1 MHVCHVS
8 DFIGGGAKMACVRLM
23 SSLRK
28 KHYKQ
33 TLLTPKNI
41 KTILPTKLKYVF
53 PFDLLG
59 FFHSLFLFKKLKPD
73 LIHLHNFKLFT
84 FSIVLSARLLGIPIV
99 FSVYDYFIFC
109 SFSIPFKRKGA
120 IGFIVGII
128 EPIRKLLIKPFINL
142 IDSFIALSENSRKF
156 LIKGGIPTENIH
168 KIPLIFD
175 PSQITRVKSRPKNII
190 LQIGWL
196 VPWKGFKLAVDA
208 LPKVLEKFDVT
219 LVHIGPWVDENY
231 FKEIKSLIKGKNLGS
246 KVKLLGKR
254 PYEKVKQWYSEAKVV
269 LVLEI
274 WQNMSPYVLLE
285 SMLSGKTIIAS
296 KIGGIPEIL
305 GNTGILFDPESDDLS
320 KKIILALKD
329 PNELGERARE
339 RALNIFDE
347 KKNVSKIE
355 KLYKHLVK

>member
-23 SSLRK
+23 DSLEK

-33 TLLTPKNI
+33 TLLTPKDI
-41 KTILPTKLKYVF
+41 KTILPVKLRYIF
-53 PFDLLG
+53 PFDLLV

-84 FSIVLSARLLGIPIV
+84 FSIVLSAKLLRIPVV

-109 SFSIPFKRKGA
+109 SFSIPFKRRG
-120 IGFIVGII
+120 IVSFLVGII
-128 EPIRKLLIKPFINL
+128 EPIRKLLIKPFLGI
-142 IDSFIALSENSRKF
+142 IDSFIALSENSREI
-156 LIKGGIPTENIH
+156 LIKGSIPTEKIY
-168 KIPLIFD
+168 KIPLIFN
-175 PSQITRVKSRPKNII
+175 SNQIGKIKSKPENII

-196 VPWKGFKLAVDA
+196 VPWKGFRLAIEA
-208 LPKVLEKFDVT
+208 LPKVLEKSDMT

-231 FKEIKSLIKGKNLGS
+231 LNEIKALIEKKHLGS

-254 PYEKVKQWYSEAKVV
+254 PYKEVKQWYSKAEVV
-269 LVLEI
+269 LVLET

-285 SMLSGKTIIAS
+285 AMLSGKTIVAS

-305 GNTGILFDPESDDLS
+305 GNSGILFDPEGGELGD
-320 KKIILALKD
+320 KIIFALKQPD
-329 PNELGERARE
+329 EFGKKARE

-347 KKNVSKIE
+347 KKNVNKIE
-355 KLYKHLVK
+355 KLYKDLVK

>member
-23 SSLRK
+23 SSLEK

-33 TLLTPKNI
+33 TLLTPKNV

-53 PFDLLG
+53 PFDPLG
-59 FFHSLFLFKKLKPD
+59 FFHSLFLFRKLKPD

-109 SFSIPFKRKGA
+109 SFSIPFKREGVMGVLVSA
-120 IGFIVGII
+120 ID
-128 EPIRKLLIKPFINL
+128 PIRKLLIKPFINI
-142 IDSFIALSENSRKF
+142 IDSFIALSENSKKI
-156 LIKGGIPTENIH
+156 LIKDGVPAEKIY

-175 PSQITRVKSRPKNII
+175 PSQIVRVKSNPKNII

-208 LPKVLEKFDVT
+208 LPKVLEEFDVT

-231 FKEIKSLIKGKNLGS
+231 LKEVKSLIKNKHLEP
-246 KVKLLGKR
+246 KVKLLGKA
-254 PYEKVKQWYSEAKVV
+254 PYEEVKGWYSKAKMV

-274 WQNMSPYVLLE
+274 WQNMSPYALLE
-285 SMLSGKTIIAS
+285 SMLSGKTIVAS

-305 GNTGILFDPESDDLS
+305 GGTGILFDPESDELAE
-320 KKIILALKD
+320 KIIFALKHS
-329 PNELGERARE
+329 NEFGKKARK

-347 KKNVSKIE
+347 KKNVNKIE
-355 KLYKHLVK
+355 KLYKHLS